1 MLHLYSINLIKYER
15 KYPAMNKICRFLAA
29 GILLL
34 LLLSGC
40 AGPNSPSALESS
52 SSGSSSSEPGS
63 SIESSSEPEPS
74 SQEESSSQTASS
86 TPEAALPQT
95 FTVQVVNEE
104 GEPEPN
110 LDVYI
115 WYSAPTPKQPDLYD
129 LFTAGLTDQQGLTRQ
144 FSDVPATNL
153 ILEVYN
159 HSINSG
165 NDEESAEEYPFTPE
179 EIQAQNG
186 KVTLVWHK
194 QSYREASEANAIKIA
209 FRVVDQDGNPV
220 QNASVDFICTKNP
233 SLDNTG
239 KQIEKPENDEP
250 LPMGGYTDADGY
262 YFYSF
267 PSNTEEHQRDGFQYR
282 GTATAP
288 DGRTA
293 EGELTIDGGY
303 TEITLTLE

>member
-1 MLHLYSINLIKYER
+1 M
-15 KYPAMNKICRFLAA
+15 
-29 GILLL
+29 
-34 LLLSGC
+34 
-40 AGPNSPSALESS
+40 
-52 SSGSSSSEPGS
+52 
-63 SIESSSEPEPS
+63 
-74 SQEESSSQTASS
+74 
-86 TPEAALPQT
+86 
-95 FTVQVVNEE
+95 VNEE

-115 WYSAPTPKQPDLYD
+115 WYFAPTPKQPDLYD

-144 FSDVPATNL
+144 FTDVPTTNL

-159 HSINSG
+159 HSINTDG
-165 NDEESAEEYPFTPE
+165 DEKSAEKYPFTPE

-186 KVTLVWHK
+186 DVTLVWHK
-194 QSYREASEANAIKIA
+194 QSYREASEENAIKIA
-209 FRVVDQDGNPV
+209 FRVVDQAGNPV

-239 KQIEKPENDEP
+239 KQIEKPANDEP

-267 PSNTEEHQRDGFQYR
+267 PSNTEEHQRDGFRYR
-282 GTATAP
+282 GTATTP

-293 EGELTIDGGY
+293 EGELMIDGGY

>member
-1 MLHLYSINLIKYER
+1 
-15 KYPAMNKICRFLAA
+15 MNKICRFLAA

-40 AGPNSPSALESS
+40 AGPDSPSAPESS
-52 SSGSSSSEPGS
+52 SSGSP
-63 SIESSSEPEPS
+63 SIESSSEPEASSLPEAS
-74 SQEESSSQTASS
+74 SQDEASSKTSSSSSQTASS

>member
-1 MLHLYSINLIKYER
+1 
-15 KYPAMNKICRFLAA
+15 MNKICRFLAA

-40 AGPNSPSALESS
+40 AGPDSPSAPESS
-52 SSGSSSSEPGS
+52 SSGSP

-74 SQEESSSQTASS
+74 SQEESSSQAVPSA
-86 TPEAALPQT
+86 PEAALPQT

-267 PSNTEEHQRDGFQYR
+267 PSNTEEHQRDGFRYR

>member
-1 MLHLYSINLIKYER
+1 
-15 KYPAMNKICRFLAA
+15 MNKICRFLAA

-115 WYSAPTPKQPDLYD
+115 W
-129 LFTAGLTDQQGLTRQ
+129 
-144 FSDVPATNL
+144 
-153 ILEVYN
+153 
-159 HSINSG
+159 
-165 NDEESAEEYPFTPE
+165 
-179 EIQAQNG
+179 
-186 KVTLVWHK
+186 
-194 QSYREASEANAIKIA
+194 
-209 FRVVDQDGNPV
+209 
-220 QNASVDFICTKNP
+220 
-233 SLDNTG
+233 
-239 KQIEKPENDEP
+239 
-250 LPMGGYTDADGY
+250 
-262 YFYSF
+262 
-267 PSNTEEHQRDGFQYR
+267 
-282 GTATAP
+282 
-288 DGRTA
+288 
-293 EGELTIDGGY
+293 
-303 TEITLTLE
+303 

>member
-1 MLHLYSINLIKYER
+1 
-15 KYPAMNKICRFLAA
+15 MNKMCRFLVT
-29 GILLL
+29 GTLLL

-40 AGPNSPSALESS
+40 AGPTSSSAPESS

-74 SQEESSSQTASS
+74 SQDEPSSQASS
-86 TPEAALPQT
+86 PAPEAPLPQTQT
-95 FTVQVVNEE
+95 FTVRVVNEE

-115 WYSAPTPKQPDLYD
+115 WYFAPTPKQPDLYD

-144 FSDVPATNL
+144 FTDVPTTNL

-159 HSINSG
+159 HSINTDG
-165 NDEESAEEYPFTPE
+165 DEKSAEKYPFTPE

-186 KVTLVWHK
+186 DVTLVWHK
-194 QSYREASEANAIKIA
+194 QSYREASEENAIKIA
-209 FRVVDQDGNPV
+209 FRVVDQAGNPV

-239 KQIEKPENDEP
+239 KQIEKPANDEP

-267 PSNTEEHQRDGFQYR
+267 PSNTEEHQRDGFRYR
-282 GTATAP
+282 GTATTP

-293 EGELTIDGGY
+293 EGELMIDGGY

>member
-1 MLHLYSINLIKYER
+1 
-15 KYPAMNKICRFLAA
+15 MNKICRFLAA

-40 AGPNSPSALESS
+40 AGPDSPSAPESS

-95 FTVQVVNEE
+95 FTIQVVNEE

-144 FSDVPATNL
+144 FSDVPVTNL

-165 NDEESAEEYPFTPE
+165 SDEESAEEYPFTPE

-220 QNASVDFICTKNP
+220 QNASVDFICTKIPAWTTPANRSKNQKMTSP
-233 SLDNTG
+233 SRWVATLT
-239 KQIEKPENDEP
+239 Q
-250 LPMGGYTDADGY
+250 MGTTSTPSPPIPRSTSGTA
-262 YFYSF
+262 
-267 PSNTEEHQRDGFQYR
+267 SNTV
-282 GTATAP
+282 AP
-288 DGRTA
+288 QQPRTV
-293 EGELTIDGGY
+293 GLPKGS
-303 TEITLTLE
+303 

>member
-1 MLHLYSINLIKYER
+1 
-15 KYPAMNKICRFLAA
+15 MNKMCRFLVT
-29 GILLL
+29 GTLLL

-40 AGPNSPSALESS
+40 AGPTSS
-52 SSGSSSSEPGS
+52 SAPEPSSSDSS
-63 SIESSSEPEPS
+63 SIESSSELESPSLPEPS
-74 SQEESSSQTASS
+74 SQDEPSSQASS
-86 TPEAALPQT
+86 PAPEAPLPQTQT
-95 FTVQVVNEE
+95 FTVRVVNEE

-115 WYSAPTPKQPDLYD
+115 WYFAPTPKQPDLYD

-144 FSDVPATNL
+144 FTDVPTTNL

-159 HSINSG
+159 HSINTDG
-165 NDEESAEEYPFTPE
+165 DEKSAEKYPFTPE

-194 QSYREASEANAIKIA
+194 QSYREASEENAIKIA

-220 QNASVDFICTKNP
+220 QNASVDFICTKDP

-239 KQIEKPENDEP
+239 KQIEKPANDEP

-267 PSNTEEHQRDGFQYR
+267 PSNTEEHQRDGFRYR
-282 GTATAP
+282 GTATTP

-293 EGELTIDGGY
+293 EGELMIDGGY

>member
-1 MLHLYSINLIKYER
+1 
-15 KYPAMNKICRFLAA
+15 MNKICRFLAA

-40 AGPNSPSALESS
+40 AGSNSPSVPESS

-74 SQEESSSQTASS
+74 SQEESSSQAVPSA
-86 TPEAALPQT
+86 PEAALPQT

-144 FSDVPATNL
+144 FSDVPAANL

-209 FRVVDQDGNPV
+209 FRVVDQDDNPV

-267 PSNTEEHQRDGFQYR
+267 PSNTEEHQRDGFRYR

>member
-1 MLHLYSINLIKYER
+1 
-15 KYPAMNKICRFLAA
+15 MNKICRFLAA

-40 AGPNSPSALESS
+40 AGPDSPSAPESS
-52 SSGSSSSEPGS
+52 SSGSP
-63 SIESSSEPEPS
+63 SIESSSEPEASSLPEAS
-74 SQEESSSQTASS
+74 SQDEASSKTSSSSPQTASS
-86 TPEAALPQT
+86 APEAALPQT

-267 PSNTEEHQRDGFQYR
+267 PSNTEEHQRDGFRYR